1 MKLEKYQAKALWPM
15 TVLAVFFLVA
25 FVVESFRLPIA
36 VANPGLFS
44 AINLGLWLIFVAD
57 YLFMLYLAEDRKIFF
72 HSHYLDLA
80 LVAFPFLRPLRA
92 LRLLVL
98 FERAFSGMQQK
109 LYVNIPVYVA
119 GAASLLVLM
128 GGATL
133 YSVEVD
139 AVDTNIKSPQDAL
152 WWAAVTVTTVGY
164 GDKYPVT
171 GQGRLVA
178 VGLMITGIAVV
189 GTVTASLAAWIV
201 EKVNTEKTKIPPRI
215 TS

>member
-15 TVLAVFFLVA
+15 TVLAVFFLAA
-25 FVVESFRLPIA
+25 FLVESFRLPIA
-36 VANPGLFS
+36 VANPGLFRS
-44 AINLGLWLIFVAD
+44 INLGLWLIFVAD
-57 YLFMLYLAEDRKIFF
+57 YLFMLYLSENRKKFF

-98 FERAFSGMQQK
+98 FERAFTGMQQK
-109 LYVNIPVYVA
+109 LYVNIPLYVA

-152 WWAAVTVTTVGY
+152 WWAVVTVTTVGY

-178 VGLMITGIAVV
+178 VVLMITGIAVV

-201 EKVNTEKTKIPPRI
+201 EKVNAAK
-215 TS
+215 

>member
-1 MKLEKYQAKALWPM
+1 LKLENYQAKALWPM

-25 FVVESFRLPIA
+25 FIIESFRLPIA
-36 VANPGLFS
+36 VANPGLFGT
-44 AINLGLWLIFVAD
+44 INLGLWLIFVAD
-57 YLFMLYLAEDRKIFF
+57 YLFMLYLAENKKEFF

-201 EKVNTEKTKIPPRI
+201 EKVNAEK
-215 TS
+215 

>member
-1 MKLEKYQAKALWPM
+1 
-15 TVLAVFFLVA
+15 
-25 FVVESFRLPIA
+25 
-36 VANPGLFS
+36 
-44 AINLGLWLIFVAD
+44 
-57 YLFMLYLAEDRKIFF
+57 
-72 HSHYLDLA
+72 